1 MGQTR
6 HEESFVDFDKPYERN
21 IIGMRG
27 IIYFAVGLFL
37 LIVVTFGLMW
47 ALLNVMEDQSEKDKG
62 SKNPLALTDKERL
75 PPEPRLQAAPGFGV
89 ESKDG
94 RVNLE
99 LKAPQ
104 SEWWEVRKQYQEIW
118 DKGQTTVS
126 TDGKQT
132 TVVTLPIN
140 EAKAKFLEQ
149 SGKTATTTPSNDVLM
164 KSRMIIS
171 DSSAG
176 RIASEIRR

>member
-1 MGQTR
+1 MGKTK
-6 HEESFVDFDKPYERN
+6 HEESFVDFDKPYEQN

-47 ALLNVMEDQSEKDKG
+47 VLQNVMEDQAKLDKDKR
-62 SKNPLALTDKERL
+62 NPLGLTDKERL
-75 PPEPRLQAAPGFGV
+75 PPEPRLQGAPGFGV
-89 ESKDG
+89 ESPNG

-104 SEWWEVRKQYQEIW
+104 SEWWEMQKQYKELW
-118 DKGQTTVS
+118 EKGQKTLDAT
-126 TDGKQT
+126 GKE
-132 TVVTLPIN
+132 VIVTLPISD
-140 EAKAKFLEQ
+140 AKEKFLSE
-149 SGKTATTTPSNDVLM
+149 SGKTVNTAADEISA

-176 RIASEIRR
+176 RVASEKRR